1 MKKKN
6 RTGILT
12 ALLAVSTG
20 VESMKRIGIITA
32 LLAVLL
38 FASIP
43 VQATIDPTG
52 CFVNSVKVRST
63 AVIPGN
69 GVNGQTVFNFGILVG
84 TGGDSGA
91 CNVGPAFSSDGT
103 GTVSYTHLTLP
114 TNREV

>member
-69 GVNGQTVFNFGILVG
+69 GVNGQTVFKFGILVRNRRR
-84 TGGDSGA
+84 SRSW
-91 CNVGPAFSSDGT
+91 NVRPGFLSK
-103 GTVSYTHLTLP
+103 
-114 TNREV
+114 